1 MAFDYFYGDQSDLFA
16 FYRVPKRLF
25 TDPWFHNL
33 STEGKTLYGI
43 LLDRMSL
50 SAKNGWLDEDGRV
63 YIIFTVQEI
72 RESLSCGNKKAISLL
87 DELENKVNLIE
98 RKRQGLGKPNLIY
111 VKNFC
116 SVDFPVER
124 NFLKCQNDIS
134 VDVKTTPADVS
145 KAHSNNTDISKTE
158 YNDTDSF
165 LSSDWE
171 GWETDELKDR
181 ADYERYFQEQFQLEL
196 LIQQHPYEEEALNE
210 MLNLVVDTVCSKRKT
225 IRIASDDKPL
235 EVVKSVFMKLDREHI
250 SMVLSTMKENTT
262 LIRNM
267 KQYLLAALYNA
278 PLTINNY
285 YSSLVQHHMATGQI

>member
-1 MAFDYFYGDQSDLFA
+1 MAFDYFYGDQSYLFA
-16 FYRVPKRLF
+16 FYRVHKRLF
-25 TDPWFHNL
+25 TDPRFHNL
-33 STEGKTLYGI
+33 STESKTLYGI
-43 LLDRMSL
+43 LLDRM
-50 SAKNGWLDEDGRV
+50 
-63 YIIFTVQEI
+63 
-72 RESLSCGNKKAISLL
+72 SLSCGNKKAISLL

-116 SVDFPVER
+116 SVEIPVMNVDNFVER

-145 KAHSNNTDISKTE
+145 KAHSNNTDISKTK

-165 LSSDWE
+165 LSSDWD

-181 ADYERYFQEQFQLEL
+181 ANYERYFREQFQLEL

-210 MLNLVVDTVCSKRKT
+210 ILNLVVDTVCSKRKT

-250 SMVLSTMKENTT
+250 SLVLSSMKENTT

>member
-1 MAFDYFYGDQSDLFA
+1 MAFDYFYGDQADLFS
-16 FYRVPKRLF
+16 FYRIPKLLF
-25 TDPWFHNL
+25 TDPRFRNL
-33 STEGKTLYGI
+33 STESKTLYGI

-50 SAKNGWLDEDGRV
+50 SARNGWRDEDGRV
-63 YIIFTVQEI
+63 YIIFTVEEI

-124 NFLKCQNDIS
+124 HFLKCQNDTS
-134 VDVKTTPADVS
+134 GDVKTTPAEVS
-145 KAHSNNTDISKTE
+145 KVHRNNTDINDTE
-158 YNDTDSF
+158 IIDTDSF
-165 LSSDWE
+165 LSSDWD
-171 GWETDELKDR
+171 GWETDELQDR
-181 ADYERYFQEQFQLEL
+181 ASYERYFRQQFNMEFL
-196 LIQQHPYEEEALNE
+196 LRQYPYEEDVLNE
-210 MLNLVVDTVCSKRKT
+210 MLNLVVDTVCSKRKS

-250 SMVLSTMKENTT
+250 SFVLDSMKENTT
-262 LIRNM
+262 LVRNM

-278 PLTINNY
+278 PMTINSH

>member
-1 MAFDYFYGDQSDLFA
+1 MAFDYFYGNQSDLFS
-16 FYRVPKRLF
+16 FYRIPKLLF
-25 TDPWFHNL
+25 TDPRFRKL

-63 YIIFTVQEI
+63 YIIFTVEEI

-87 DELENKVNLIE
+87 DEMENKVSLIE

-116 SVDFPVER
+116 SIAFSVAR
-124 NFLKCQNDIS
+124 NFLKCQNDTS
-134 VDVKTTPADVS
+134 GDVKTTPAEVS
-145 KAHSNNTDISKTE
+145 KAHCNHTDRNNTESI
-158 YNDTDSF
+158 DTDSF
-165 LSSDWE
+165 LSSDWN
-171 GWETDELKDR
+171 GWETDDLQDR
-181 ADYERYFQEQFQLEL
+181 ADDEQYFREQFNMKFL
-196 LIQQHPYEEEALNE
+196 LQQHPYEEDILNE

-235 EVVKSVFMKLDREHI
+235 EVVKSVFTKLEQEHI
-250 SMVLSTMKENTT
+250 SMVLSNLKENTT
-262 LIRNM
+262 RIRNM

-278 PLTINNY
+278 PLTIGSY
-285 YSSLVQHHMATGQI
+285 DSSLVQYDMASGKI

>member
-16 FYRVPKRLF
+16 FYRVPKLLF
-25 TDPWFHNL
+25 TDSRFHNL
-33 STEGKTLYGI
+33 STESKTLYGI

-87 DELENKVNLIE
+87 DELENTVNLIE

-181 ADYERYFQEQFQLEL
+181 ADYERYFREQFQLEL
-196 LIQQHPYEEEALNE
+196 LFKQHPYEEEALNE

-250 SMVLSTMKENTT
+250 SLVLSSMKENTT

>member
-25 TDPWFHNL
+25 TDPRFHNL
-33 STEGKTLYGI
+33 STESKTLYGI
-43 LLDRMSL
+43 LLDRM
-50 SAKNGWLDEDGRV
+50 
-63 YIIFTVQEI
+63 
-72 RESLSCGNKKAISLL
+72 SLSCGNKKAISLL

-116 SVDFPVER
+116 SVEIPVMNVDNFVER

-145 KAHSNNTDISKTE
+145 KAHSNNTDISKTK

-165 LSSDWE
+165 LSSDWD

-181 ADYERYFQEQFQLEL
+181 ANYERYFREQFQLEL

-210 MLNLVVDTVCSKRKT
+210 ILNLVVDTVCSKRKT

-250 SMVLSTMKENTT
+250 SLVLSSMKENTT

>member
-16 FYRVPKRLF
+16 FYRVPKLLF
-25 TDPWFHNL
+25 TDSRFHNL
-33 STEGKTLYGI
+33 STESKTLYGI

-50 SAKNGWLDEDGRV
+50 STKNGWLDEDGRV

-250 SMVLSTMKENTT
+250 SLVLSSMKENTT
-262 LIRNM
+262 RIRNM
-267 KQYLLAALYNA
+267 KQYLLASLYNA

>member
-1 MAFDYFYGDQSDLFA
+1 MDQL
-16 FYRVPKRLF
+16 K
-25 TDPWFHNL
+25 
-33 STEGKTLYGI
+33 I
-43 LLDRMSL
+43 
-50 SAKNGWLDEDGRV
+50 GRFIAV
-63 YIIFTVQEI
+63 
-72 RESLSCGNKKAISLL
+72 
-87 DELENKVNLIE
+87 E

-145 KAHSNNTDISKTE
+145 KVHSNNTDISKTE

-165 LSSDWE
+165 LSSDWD

-181 ADYERYFQEQFQLEL
+181 ADYERYFREQFQLEL

-250 SMVLSTMKENTT
+250 SLVLSNMKDNTT

>member
-1 MAFDYFYGDQSDLFA
+1 M
-16 FYRVPKRLF
+16 
-25 TDPWFHNL
+25 
-33 STEGKTLYGI
+33 
-43 LLDRMSL
+43 
-50 SAKNGWLDEDGRV
+50 
-63 YIIFTVQEI
+63 
-72 RESLSCGNKKAISLL
+72 

-145 KAHSNNTDISKTE
+145 KAHSNNTDISKTK

-165 LSSDWE
+165 LSSDWD

-181 ADYERYFQEQFQLEL
+181 ADYERYFREQFQLEF

-250 SMVLSTMKENTT
+250 SLVLSSMKENTT

>member
-25 TDPWFHNL
+25 TDPRFHNL
-33 STEGKTLYGI
+33 STESKTLYGI

-50 SAKNGWLDEDGRV
+50 SAKNGWLDENGRV

-145 KAHSNNTDISKTE
+145 KAHRNNTDISKTE

-165 LSSDWE
+165 LSSDWD

-181 ADYERYFQEQFQLEL
+181 ADYERYFREQFQLEF

-225 IRIASDDKPL
+225 IR
-235 EVVKSVFMKLDREHI
+235 
-250 SMVLSTMKENTT
+250 
-262 LIRNM
+262 M

-285 YSSLVQHHMATGQI
+285 YSSLVQHHMAPGQI

>member
-1 MAFDYFYGDQSDLFA
+1 MAFDYFYGDQSDLFT

-25 TDPWFHNL
+25 TDSWFHNL
-33 STEGKTLYGI
+33 STESKTLYGI

-145 KAHSNNTDISKTE
+145 KVHSNNTDISKTE

-165 LSSDWE
+165 LSSDWD

-181 ADYERYFQEQFQLEL
+181 ADYERYFREQFQLEL

-250 SMVLSTMKENTT
+250 SLVLSSMKENTT
-262 LIRNM
+262 LVRNM
-267 KQYLLAALYNA
+267 KQYLLASLYNA

>member
-1 MAFDYFYGDQSDLFA
+1 M
-16 FYRVPKRLF
+16 
-25 TDPWFHNL
+25 
-33 STEGKTLYGI
+33 
-43 LLDRMSL
+43 
-50 SAKNGWLDEDGRV
+50 
-63 YIIFTVQEI
+63 YIIFTVEEI

-124 NFLKCQNDIS
+124 HFLKCQNDTS
-134 VDVKTTPADVS
+134 GDVKTTPVEVS
-145 KAHSNNTDISKTE
+145 KAHRNNTDINDTE
-158 YNDTDSF
+158 MIDTDSF
-165 LSSDWE
+165 LSSDWG
-171 GWETDELKDR
+171 GWETNELQDR
-181 ADYERYFQEQFQLEL
+181 ASYERYFRQQFNMEFL
-196 LIQQHPYEEEALNE
+196 LRQYPYEEDILNE

-250 SMVLSTMKENTT
+250 SFVLDSMKENTT
-262 LIRNM
+262 LVRNM

-278 PLTINNY
+278 PMTIDNH
-285 YSSLVQHHMATGQI
+285 YSSLIQHHMATGQI

>member
-1 MAFDYFYGDQSDLFA
+1 MAFDYFYGDQSDLFT

-25 TDPWFHNL
+25 TEPRFHNL
-33 STEGKTLYGI
+33 STESKTMYGI

-165 LSSDWE
+165 LSSDWD

-181 ADYERYFQEQFQLEL
+181 ADYERYFREQFQLEL
-196 LIQQHPYEEEALNE
+196 LIKQHPYEEEALNE

-250 SMVLSTMKENTT
+250 SLVLSSMKENTT